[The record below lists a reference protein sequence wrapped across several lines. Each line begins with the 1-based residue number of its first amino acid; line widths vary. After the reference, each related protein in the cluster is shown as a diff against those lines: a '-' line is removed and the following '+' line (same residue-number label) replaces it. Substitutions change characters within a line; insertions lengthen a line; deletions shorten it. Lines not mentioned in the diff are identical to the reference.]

1 MDNSFE
7 APHHEAEH
15 APPTPKP
22 VVHYEDPQIVDED
35 PEILAC
41 WIAAQQVNGV
51 EARILELRLLSQ
63 DTRTEDLRGAI
74 DNAIEDC
81 ELHRTELVEFL
92 AEGGTVAPRHL

>member
-1 MDNSFE
+1 MDNAFE
-7 APHHEAEH
+7 APGQEAEH

-22 VVHYEDPQIVDED
+22 VVHHEDPPLVDDD

-41 WIAAQQVNGV
+41 WIAAQQINGV

-63 DTRTEDLRGAI
+63 DARTEDLRGAI
-74 DNAIEDC
+74 DDAIEDC
-81 ELHRTELVEFL
+81 ELHRVELIEFL